1 MSIAGIEKV
10 REAEIRAAQIRKES
24 EEAAAQIIADGK
36 REAKML
42 LEEADRKGNE
52 AYRAAMQ
59 TAETKAEALYQ
70 ERIDLGAAA
79 CKELKSAARE
89 NLSRAAETIIGKV
102 VGTYGNS

>member
-1 MSIAGIEKV
+1 
-10 REAEIRAAQIRKES
+10 
-24 EEAAAQIIADGK
+24 
-36 REAKML
+36 
-42 LEEADRKGNE
+42 
-52 AYRAAMQ
+52 MQ

-70 ERIDLGAAA
+70 ERIDLEAAA